1 MSEEDERRIA
11 AAESQIEALR
21 PRMDSARDEIV
32 RTTADALAAFWPGY
46 ISKCVRAS
54 GDPLSDMPRDDVARI
69 KAEVAAVTED
79 PQSAARDSLAEL
91 DWPHER
97 DADRLVGEEDDST
110 FTESLHP
117 YEWRAQRMGRGPTR
131 APSRL
136 DGATSQA
143 AAAPAHPLQ
152 AAGLET
158 PRTRV
163 RSGQPLSAWGFDW
176 TDEMFEA
183 ADAYGNLVGELQ
195 ELVRALRE
203 AQKSRD
209 RNDAQDV
216 WDSA

>member
-1 MSEEDERRIA
+1 MSEQDETRIA
-11 AAESQIEALR
+11 EVKSQIKALR

-46 ISKCVRAS
+46 VSECVRAS
-54 GDPLSDMPRDDVARI
+54 GDALSKMPRDEVARI
-69 KAEVAAVTED
+69 KVEVAAATKD
-79 PQSAARDSLAEL
+79 PQSAARDALAEL
-91 DWPHER
+91 DWPHEQ

-117 YEWRAQRMGRGPTR
+117 YEWRAQRMGRSPTR

-158 PRTRV
+158 PRTSA

-176 TDEMFEA
+176 TDEMFGA
-183 ADAYGNLVGELQ
+183 TDSYGDLVGELQ
-195 ELVRALRE
+195 ELVRNLRE
-203 AQKSRD
+203 ARRSRD